1 MKKKR
6 HTRIFMSPNNFM
18 VKKFVFTGVYSWF
31 FLRQWSVAIIIPPM
45 LEKGLIQI
53 YTGDGKGKTTAAF
66 GLALRA
72 AGHGGKVLIYQFL
85 KPDTLELGERNL
97 VNMRCEGIVV
107 KSLDESWDM
116 ARSMENP
123 IHMQRIRAAIH
134 KVMQELETSAHER
147 YYDVIILDEI
157 VFCLNHGLAEMDDI
171 KCLIENRSPQVEVVL
186 TGRGAG
192 QELIEM
198 ADLVT
203 EMRLIKHP
211 YDNGTPA
218 RKGIEY

>member
-1 MKKKR
+1 
-6 HTRIFMSPNNFM
+6 
-18 VKKFVFTGVYSWF
+18 
-31 FLRQWSVAIIIPPM
+31 M
-45 LEKGLIQI
+45 LDKGLVQI

-72 AGHGGKVLIYQFL
+72 AGHGAKVLIYQFL
-85 KPDTLELGERNL
+85 KPDTLELGERDLLNTH
-97 VNMRCEGIVV
+97 CEGIVV
-107 KSLDESWDM
+107 KWLDEPWDM
-116 ARSMENP
+116 FRSMQDET
-123 IHMQRIRAAIH
+123 QLRRVRDAIH
-134 KVMQELETSAHER
+134 GVMQELETAAHER
-147 YYDVIILDEI
+147 YYDVVILDEI
-157 VFCLNHGLAEMDDI
+157 VFCLNQGLAKMDDI
-171 KCLIENRSPQVEVVL
+171 RHLIEHRDSQVEIVL

-192 QELIEM
+192 QELIDL

>member
-1 MKKKR
+1 M
-6 HTRIFMSPNNFM
+6 FS
-18 VKKFVFTGVYSWF
+18 
-31 FLRQWSVAIIIPPM
+31 M
-45 LEKGLIQI
+45 LDKGLVQI

-85 KPDTLELGERNL
+85 KPDTLELGERDLLNTQ
-97 VNMRCEGIVV
+97 CEGIVV
-107 KSLDESWDM
+107 KWLDEPWDM
-116 ARSMENP
+116 FKSMQDENQL
-123 IHMQRIRAAIH
+123 QRVRDAIRNAI
-134 KVMQELETSAHER
+134 QELETAAHER
-147 YYDVIILDEI
+147 YYDVVILDEI
-157 VFCLNHGLAEMDDI
+157 VFCLNQGLANIDDI
-171 KCLIENRSPQVEVVL
+171 RGLIEHRDSQVEVVL

-192 QELIEM
+192 EELIDM